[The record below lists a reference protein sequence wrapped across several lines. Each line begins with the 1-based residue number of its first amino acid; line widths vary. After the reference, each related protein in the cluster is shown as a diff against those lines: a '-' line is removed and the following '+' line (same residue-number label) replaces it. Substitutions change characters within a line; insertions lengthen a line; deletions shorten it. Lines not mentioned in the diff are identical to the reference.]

1 MNIVRRVAITA
12 MVATLGMLTSCM
24 ELDTRITFRTA
35 DSGTIALEYR
45 IDSRVLEIGMFD
57 RDATI
62 LPLPV
67 GRRDFEHTVAAI
79 EGLDLRSYRLHERDG
94 VTTVTAEL
102 SFGTSEALAEFF
114 GRSSPALVESA
125 GGETRFRHRLFDGFP
140 DGVGES
146 GTRFSDSFFSDAS
159 VSVTVTAP
167 SEITNR
173 GSGERS
179 GSGRSVTARFTAAE
193 LLAST
198 EPVWIDV
205 TW

>member
-1 MNIVRRVAITA
+1 MNTVRRIAITV
-12 MVATLGMLTSCM
+12 MVATLGILTSCM
-24 ELDTRITFRTA
+24 ELDTHITFRTA

-62 LPLPV
+62 LPVPV

-79 EGLDLRSYRLHERDG
+79 EGLDLRSYRMRERDG

-102 SFGTSEALAEFF
+102 SF
-114 GRSSPALVESA
+114 A
-125 GGETRFRHRLFDGFP
+125 GGEALSAFFGPASLAVADGGAGAGRFRHLLFDGFP

-146 GTRFSDSFFSDAS
+146 GTRFSDSFFSEGS
-159 VSVTVTAP
+159 VSFTVTAP
-167 SEITNR
+167 
-173 GSGERS
+173 GEVVNHGVGDRAA
-179 GSGRSVTARFTAAE
+179 SGRSVTARFTAAQ
-193 LLAST
+193 LLART
-198 EPVWIDV
+198 EPIWIDV